1 MIFFFVK
8 QCTDKND
15 HVGYENFRHVCH
27 KWHFKITRSIVTCL
41 GSKDYTQ
48 IRNAFIILMHIQN
61 HFPVVS
67 KTEQVIHKRV
77 EKVRDEEKVKRQ
89 DLYVLAS
96 SYLGIL
102 KQKQGQLILENDFHQ
117 VAASANDQN
126 KSVNGDAKAGK
137 INSNFLILFSRI
149 YNYKYP

>member
-1 MIFFFVK
+1 
-8 QCTDKND
+8 
-15 HVGYENFRHVCH
+15 
-27 KWHFKITRSIVTCL
+27 
-41 GSKDYTQ
+41 
-48 IRNAFIILMHIQN
+48 MHIQN

-67 KTEQVIHKRV
+67 KTEQVIYKRV

-117 VAASANDQN
+117 VGSLLQPTI
-126 KSVNGDAKAGK
+126 K
-137 INSNFLILFSRI
+137 INQLMEMLKLVSD
-149 YNYKYP
+149 